1 MTKPI
6 QIFFSY
12 AHEDEALMDA
22 VRRQLIVFDR
32 QRVIEKWHDRKIPP
46 GTKWK
51 NKIDQRLRNADII
64 LLFVSPH
71 FFESD
76 YCFETEMREALRR
89 HASGAARVIPIILRP
104 CLWQS
109 APFAQLQAL
118 PRDAKAISTWPNID
132 EACVDAA
139 QGVMNVVF
147 QLAGEV
153 PSRAADSTSSS
164 AAQRP
169 RDSGVQSKRSKT
181 SVRRRPKT

>member
-1 MTKPI
+1 MHHKPI

-12 AHEDEALMDA
+12 AHEDEKLMDA
-22 VRRQLIVFDR
+22 VRRQLVLFDR
-32 QRVIEKWHDRKIPP
+32 QRIIEKWHDRRIPP
-46 GTKWK
+46 GTSWK
-51 NKIDQRLRNADII
+51 DKIDDRLRDAQII

-89 HASGAARVIPIILRP
+89 HASGAARVVPIILRP

-118 PRDAKAISTWPNID
+118 PTDAKPISTWPDLD

-139 QGVMNVVF
+139 QGIMNVVF
-147 QLAGEV
+147 ELGEAT
-153 PSRAADSTSSS
+153 PEKKAQSERRRRAKIH
-164 AAQRP
+164 RP
-169 RDSGVQSKRSKT
+169 R
-181 SVRRRPKT
+181 RRKK